1 MHVFYVHHCIQGTGT
16 EQHRH
21 NFAEVAVY
29 NMLSY
34 LWEIETGTVYKM
46 AKPHDI
52 YSGLGEGQHHTA
64 AYHDHHMMLC
74 DRNHTMCVLWAVVRH
89 ELRSCTD
96 LCCTVLYQPLVSMQ
110 LASLYDMCCF

>member
-1 MHVFYVHHCIQGTGT
+1 MLLQAVLAACIKTLRTYTAFLLPARNVMHVNHCMQGTGT

-46 AKPHDI
+46 AKAHDI
-52 YSGLGEGQHHTA
+52 YSGLGEG
-64 AYHDHHMMLC
+64 
-74 DRNHTMCVLWAVVRH
+74 
-89 ELRSCTD
+89 
-96 LCCTVLYQPLVSMQ
+96 
-110 LASLYDMCCF
+110 